1 METLNAAYI
10 EAQYRL
16 WKQTPDSVSEDWRYF
31 FKGFELAGAVSLQES
46 VRDDGD
52 AAVQSRTDVLVR
64 RYRELGH
71 LLACMDPLSA
81 CPVDHPLLNLESFD
95 LKMEDLDKRVRT
107 PFSESPRM
115 RLKELIVRLK
125 SIYCR
130 SIGVEYMHIQDPK
143 ERGWLQTR
151 MESAENRFVSGA
163 EDAKRILSDLIL
175 STQFEQFLNRAYVGV
190 TRFSL
195 EGGDVLIPALQTL
208 LAGAGSQ
215 GCREVIL
222 GMAHRGRLNVLAHI
236 LGKPYEEILG
246 EFESCYDPD
255 SLTGSGDVKYHTGY
269 LADIQVA
276 SRYPM
281 RIYLVHNPSH
291 LESVDPVVE
300 GIARARQDE
309 LESSAHRQV
318 LPVLIHGDAAFA
330 GQGVVAEVLNLSRLK
345 GYETAG
351 TVHIVINNQ
360 IGYTTVAE
368 DARSTRYATDVAK
381 MLMAPIFH
389 VHGEDPEAVA
399 GVMRLAC
406 DYRMA
411 FEKDVVVD
419 IVCYRRYG
427 HNEGDE
433 PYFTQPLMYDRIR
446 QRPPLSRIYADRLT
460 AAGVISRDDIQVMET
475 AVRHQLDTAFQKVHG
490 VECPFPVSRF
500 YEVWNEYGVQAA
512 APVTTGVAQETLI
525 RLSRA
530 LAVSPEGF
538 AVHPKIQSLYQK
550 RLDAV
555 EKGQGIDWANAEVLA
570 FASLLCEGTAVRL
583 SGQDVRRGTFS
594 QRHASVVDMQTGAR
608 YEPLNH
614 LQEGQAVF
622 SAYDSL
628 LAETS
633 VLGFE
638 YGYSLVQP
646 RHLILWEAQF
656 GDFINNAQ
664 SVVDLYIASS
674 ESKWGRQS
682 GVTLLL
688 PHGLEGQGPEHSSA
702 RPERFL
708 QLCADDN
715 LQVCNPT
722 TPAQYFH
729 LLRRQ
734 VRRKIRKPLVILT
747 PKSLL
752 RNPAAVS
759 RTEDLAQDGFR
770 EVIDDVCAADPVTR
784 VLLCSGKLYYELLQ
798 KRTALQRQD
807 AAVIRIEQYYPFPEA
822 LLHQAISRY
831 PHAEKFIWV
840 QEEPENMGAWWFI
853 RPLLEQALSQPIR
866 YAGRR
871 ASSSP
876 ATGFPKIYRRDQDAL
891 LEGAFG

>member
-16 WKQTPDSVSEDWRYF
+16 WKQSPDSISEDWRYF
-31 FKGFELAGAVSLQES
+31 FKGFELAGAISLQS
-46 VRDDGD
+46 AAHDDVS
-52 AAVQSRTDVLVR
+52 VQSRAEVLIHR
-64 RYRELGH
+64 FRDIGH

-81 CPVDHPLLNLESFD
+81 CPVDHPLLNPEAFGLNP
-95 LKMEDLDKRVRT
+95 EDMDRPVQT
-107 PFSESPRM
+107 PFPESPQIS
-115 RLKELIVRLK
+115 LKELIARLK
-125 SIYCR
+125 SIYCH
-130 SIGVEYMHIQDPK
+130 STGVEYMHIQDPQ
-143 ERGWLQTR
+143 EREWLQAR
-151 MESAENRFVSGA
+151 LEAAENRFVSA
-163 EDAKRILSDLIL
+163 PDDAKRILADLIL

-208 LAGAGSQ
+208 LASAGAH
-215 GCREVIL
+215 GCSEVIM

-269 LADIQVA
+269 LADIKAAGQ
-276 SRYPM
+276 YPM

-300 GIARARQDE
+300 GIARSRQDS
-309 LESSAHRQV
+309 LEPSRRRQV
-318 LPVLIHGDAAFA
+318 LPVLMHGDAAFA

-351 TVHIVINNQ
+351 TVHVVINNQ

-419 IVCYRRYG
+419 IICYRRYG

-433 PYFTQPLMYDRIR
+433 PYFTQPLMYDRIHR
-446 QRPPLSRIYADRLT
+446 RPPLSRIYADRLT
-460 AAGVISRDDIQVMET
+460 AAGVVSPDEIAAMED
-475 AVRHQLDTAFQKVHG
+475 AVQRKLDAAFQAVHG
-490 VECPFPVSRF
+490 AECPFPVPRF
-500 YEVWNEYGVQAA
+500 YEIWNEYHVTAASA
-512 APVTTGVAQETLI
+512 APAATGVPGETLI

-530 LAVSPEGF
+530 MTVLPEGF
-538 AVHPKIQSLYQK
+538 AAHPKVQALYRK

-555 EKGQGIDWANAEVLA
+555 EKGQGIDWAGAEALA
-570 FASLLCEGTAVRL
+570 FATLLSEGTAIRL

-594 QRHASVVDMQTGAR
+594 QRHASIVDMHSGR
-608 YEPLNH
+608 RHEPLNH

-638 YGYSLVQP
+638 YGYALVEP
-646 RHLILWEAQF
+646 RHLVLWEAQF

-674 ESKWGRQS
+674 EAKWGRQS

-708 QLCADDN
+708 QLCAYDN

-734 VRRKIRKPLVILT
+734 MLRRLRKPLIVLT

-759 RTEDLAQDGFR
+759 AADDLAQGGFLEVLDDG
-770 EVIDDVCAADPVTR
+770 CAAPPVRR
-784 VLLCSGKLYYELLQ
+784 VLFCSGKLYYELVQ

-807 AAVIRIEQYYPFPEA
+807 AAIIRIEQYYPFPEA
-822 LLHQAISRY
+822 LLRQAVLRY
-831 PHAEKFIWV
+831 SGADQFVWV

-853 RPLLEQALSQPIR
+853 RPLLEKLLSQPVR
-866 YAGRR
+866 YVGRR

-876 ATGFPKIYRRDQDAL
+876 ATGFPKIYRRDQDAI
-891 LEGAFG
+891 LEGAFS